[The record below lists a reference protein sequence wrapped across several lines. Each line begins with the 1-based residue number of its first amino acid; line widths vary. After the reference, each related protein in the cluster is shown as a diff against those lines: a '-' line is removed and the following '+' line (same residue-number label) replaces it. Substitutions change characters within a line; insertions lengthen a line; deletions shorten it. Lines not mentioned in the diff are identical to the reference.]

1 MKALFLS
8 AAAAV
13 LAALPSAA
21 QPSMLT
27 IGSSL
32 AESCYRA
39 AEARQAA
46 LQARETCDRALT
58 EDALNHHDRVGTY
71 VNRGVLWLYSGYVDR
86 AEEDFDRAIALDP
99 REPEAWLNKGIAQ
112 LKRGNSREALPLI
125 AKAIDLRTR
134 KPAVAFYMRGIAN
147 EDSGNIRAAYA
158 DLQRARQLDPSW
170 NLPAEELA
178 RYQVRSR

>member
-8 AAAAV
+8 AAAVA

-21 QPSMLT
+21 QPSILT

-39 AEARQAA
+39 AEASQTA
-46 LQARETCDRALT
+46 LEARETCDRALS
-58 EDALNHHDRVGTY
+58 EEALTHDDRVGTY
-71 VNRGVLWLYSGYVDR
+71 VNRGVLWLVYGDLDR
-86 AEEDFDRAIALDP
+86 AESDFDRALALDP

-112 LKRGNSREALPLI
+112 LRRGNSREALPLI
-125 AKAIDLRTR
+125 AKAIDLQTR

-170 NLPAEELA
+170 NLPAKELA